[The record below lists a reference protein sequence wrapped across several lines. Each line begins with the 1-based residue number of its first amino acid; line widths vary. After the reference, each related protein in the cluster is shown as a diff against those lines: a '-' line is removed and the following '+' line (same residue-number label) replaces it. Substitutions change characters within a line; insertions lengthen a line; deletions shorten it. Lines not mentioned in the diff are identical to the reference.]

1 MPKTQKP
8 GVIDEGSIRSDTI
21 AFMKSIGLGG
31 DGGVGIDLTQ
41 SDFSDARN
49 KSDTIKKIT
58 ADPPKKARSE
68 LSTKARK
75 QGAKA
80 THEPH
85 SKSTS
90 SEHVKGSKG
99 ARWGKGA
106 KLKRAELSVADS
118 VFGGQLSTDVTMPPD
133 GVMHWW
139 RKRHP
144 TSGGLML
151 SIEGDAHWFDFI
163 PKGICL
169 L

>member
-1 MPKTQKP
+1 MPKTQKA

-31 DGGVGIDLTQ
+31 DGGIDLTQ
-41 SDFSDARN
+41 SDFSDTRN
-49 KSDTIKKIT
+49 KSNTIKKTT
-58 ADPPKKARSE
+58 ADPPKKARPE
-68 LSTKARK
+68 LSTNVRK

-85 SKSTS
+85 FKSTS

-106 KLKRAELSVADS
+106 KLKQADLSVANS
-118 VFGGQLSTDVTMPPD
+118 VFGGQLSIDVTMPAD
-133 GVMHWW
+133 GVTHWW

-144 TSGGLML
+144 PSGGLML